1 MLHHHTAYRQSPTSI
16 RHRRCKEVIHQLADS
31 HSGPHMAC
39 RHGSCCPPWS
49 RQDVLPRFPPTPQF
63 RFPFELKLLIH
74 ANKIHLLLTGMDTT
88 ASPCAAALSTPPRAC
103 HAATMDTFP
112 LSDCSPRCRFL
123 AAAAPSKG
131 LSAASPP
138 LLPPPTAAQRR
149 HSSSSSDGGRR
160 AAGGMP
166 RACTT
171 ATEQGWDWGL
181 SKVVAGVAQDMP
193 RNTCGGPGGS
203 RRRHG
208 RGAAAGDG
216 AVEISSGIGGVG
228 HCCPRRAGA
237 GWCPP
242 VRPLNCYQGFTPASY
257 GGFRCV
263 HAPHKSIHIAIH
275 VTYSNS
281 C

>member
-16 RHRRCKEVIHQLADS
+16 RHRRCKEVIHQLAAS
-31 HSGPHMAC
+31 HSGPRMAC
-39 RHGSCCPPWS
+39 RYGSGCSPWS
-49 RQDVLPRFPPTPQF
+49 RQDVWPRFPPTPQF

-74 ANKIHLLLTGMDTT
+74 ANKIHLVLTGMDTT
-88 ASPCAAALSTPPRAC
+88 ASPCAAALSTPPC
-103 HAATMDTFP
+103 HAATIDTFP
-112 LSDCSPRCRFL
+112 LSACSPRCRFL
-123 AAAAPSKG
+123 LQRRRQRVSLPIRRHACRRRRRPDAATVAAAA
-131 LSAASPP
+131 
-138 LLPPPTAAQRR
+138 TA
-149 HSSSSSDGGRR
+149 GRR

-166 RACTT
+166 RACRT
-171 ATEQGWDWGL
+171 ATEQGLDWGL

-216 AVEISSGIGGVG
+216 AVEISSGIGGVR

-237 GWCPP
+237 GWCAP
-242 VRPLNCYQGFTPASY
+242 VRPLNCYQGITPASY

-263 HAPHKSIHIAIH
+263 HAPHKSTHIEIH

>member
-1 MLHHHTAYRQSPTSI
+1 MPRSIESRRVLKSTLIGKLNFPYLPTGNSPAPITLVSFLFLFIAFPFICKSMLHHHTAYRQSPTSI

-138 LLPPPTAAQRR
+138 LLPWQASALAPRRMTPPSLPPQAPITPPATTAPQPPPGSRPSR
-149 HSSSSSDGGRR
+149 FPWMSIP
-160 AAGGMP
+160 AAGTP
-166 RACTT
+166 NS
-171 ATEQGWDWGL
+171 L
-181 SKVVAGVAQDMP
+181 
-193 RNTCGGPGGS
+193 
-203 RRRHG
+203 
-208 RGAAAGDG
+208 
-216 AVEISSGIGGVG
+216 
-228 HCCPRRAGA
+228 CP
-237 GWCPP
+237 
-242 VRPLNCYQGFTPASY
+242 T
-257 GGFRCV
+257 
-263 HAPHKSIHIAIH
+263 
-275 VTYSNS
+275 
-281 C
+281 